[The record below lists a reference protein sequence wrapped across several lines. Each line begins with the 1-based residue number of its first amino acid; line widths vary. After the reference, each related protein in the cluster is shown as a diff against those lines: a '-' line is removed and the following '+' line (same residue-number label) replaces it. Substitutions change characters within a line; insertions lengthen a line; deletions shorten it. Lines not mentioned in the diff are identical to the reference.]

1 MKSSPDSSPVP
12 ERVIKPKVGLSQKI
26 FRSSLVALNL
36 LAGGDRVIS
45 SNPQALETPNR
56 SSAVM
61 EIPTPYSQ
69 NADRLV
75 MDQGESIQE
84 KVQENIFELKDVLG
98 IPGAAKVYSEEPEK
112 VDYGS
117 FMVLDEGIIF
127 VKKGMETPNIKQH
140 DKAIKVIE
148 EALRIIRKVDPL
160 LLKKFAQE
168 FGVAAIA
175 ANLNTPEYK
184 DIFDKHPSFF
194 ATYLLLK
201 GKTATKDDPKT
212 NKGIVLLNKDQ
223 VNVATAIAYIITES
237 YGINAL
243 RNITAVTEGNKTVFL
258 LPDGFVSRDR
268 GMYKTWSLRDWLLA
282 HKLQIDKDLYEDV
295 WNIVNGEERFYLT
308 HPDRSSTKFDQLIN
322 ANN

>member
-12 ERVIKPKVGLSQKI
+12 ERVVKPKVGLSQKI

-36 LAGGDRVIS
+36 LAGGDRIIS

-69 NADRLV
+69 V
-75 MDQGESIQE
+75 ESAE
-84 KVQENIFELKDVLG
+84 KKAAQVRVRENLSELEDVLG
-98 IPGAAKVYSEEPEK
+98 IPGATQVYSEEPEK
-112 VDYGS
+112 GDYGS
-117 FMVLDEGIIF
+117 FMVSDEGIIF
-127 VKKGMETPNIKQH
+127 VKKGMETPNIRQH

-148 EALRIIRKVDPL
+148 EALRIMRKVDPF

-212 NKGIVLLNKDQ
+212 NKGVILLNKDQ
-223 VNVATAIAYIITES
+223 VNVATAIAYIITEA

-243 RNITAVTEGNKTVFL
+243 RNITAVKEGNETIFL

-282 HKLQIDKDLYEDV
+282 HKLQIDKDLHEDV
-295 WNIVNGEERFYLT
+295 WNIVNEEERFYLT
-308 HPDRSSTKFDQLIN
+308 HPDRSSTKFDQQIN